1 MMQSVNSSKRVLA
14 EALATG
20 SAVLERMGATRE
32 RLKGAQRKALDVI
45 NSLGLSDSVLRVIER
60 RQFRDQVI
68 VYGGIALVTI
78 VVLYLLWR
86 KLVA

>member
-1 MMQSVNSSKRVLA
+1 MLVELGAGAVAGPSC
-14 EALATG
+14 TP
-20 SAVLERMGATRE
+20 SARHAR
-32 RLKGAQRKALDVI
+32 RKALDVI